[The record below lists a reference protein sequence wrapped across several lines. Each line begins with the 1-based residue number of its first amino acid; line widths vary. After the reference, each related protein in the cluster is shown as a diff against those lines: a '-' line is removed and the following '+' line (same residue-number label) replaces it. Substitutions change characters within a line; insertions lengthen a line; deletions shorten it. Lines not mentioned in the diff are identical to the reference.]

1 MSGFMNYLNILK
13 DQFIQNFTMTMSM
26 SRTILTLFMAFAFA
40 IILYFAYMLTSRDV
54 IYSKRFNMTMALL
67 IPITASLILSMQS
80 NVVLSLGMVGA
91 LSIVRFRTA
100 IKEPRDLL
108 FLFWAI
114 SLGIILG
121 GGLYAVAFWLTLAMI
136 LGLLVF
142 DRLPGQRVPYLLTIG
157 LADSQSEDA
166 AMAVLQK
173 RGVHAHIR
181 SRSIGM
187 GRTDLVLSLRVKD
200 ERAMMDE
207 LAALQG
213 VTNVHL
219 LSHDGETQL

>member
-157 LADSQSEDA
+157 LADSKSEDA
-166 AMAVLQK
+166 AMAALQK
-173 RGVHAHIR
+173 RGVHARIR

-187 GRTDLVLSLRVKD
+187 GRTDLGLSLRVKD

>member
-1 MSGFMNYLNILK
+1 MSSVVNYLNILK
-13 DQFIQNFTMTMSM
+13 DLFVQNFTLTMSM
-26 SRTILTLFMAFAFA
+26 SRTILTLFMSFAFA

-121 GGLYAVAFWLTLAMI
+121 GGLYAVAFWLTLAML
-136 LGLLVF
+136 LGMLVF

-157 LADSQSEDA
+157 LTDGKAEDA
-166 AMAVLQK
+166 AMAALQK
-173 RGVHAHIR
+173 RGVRARIR
-181 SRSIGM
+181 SRSICM

-207 LAALQG
+207 LAALEG
-213 VTNVHL
+213 VINVHL
-219 LSHDGETQL
+219 LSHDGETQM

>member
-1 MSGFMNYLNILK
+1 MSGLVNYLNILK
-13 DQFIQNFTMTMSM
+13 DLFVQNFTLTMSM
-26 SRTILTLFMAFAFA
+26 SRTILTLFVSFAFA

-121 GGLYAVAFWLTLAMI
+121 GGLYAVAFWLTLAML
-136 LGLLVF
+136 LGMLVF

-157 LADSQSEDA
+157 LTDGKAEDA
-166 AMAVLQK
+166 AMAALQK
-173 RGVHAHIR
+173 RGVRARIR

-187 GRTDLVLSLRVKD
+187 GRTDLVLSLRAKD
-200 ERAMMDE
+200 ERSMMDE
-207 LAALQG
+207 LAALEG
-213 VTNVHL
+213 VINVHL